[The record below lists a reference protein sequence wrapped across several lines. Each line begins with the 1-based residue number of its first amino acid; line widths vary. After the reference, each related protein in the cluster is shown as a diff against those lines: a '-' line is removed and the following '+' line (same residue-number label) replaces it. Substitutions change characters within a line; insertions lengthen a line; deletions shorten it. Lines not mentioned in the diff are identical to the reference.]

1 MTLFELL
8 FSNIVQ
14 ATAVISIVVL
24 GIIAYVVAKPNWN
37 TRVLVTVSLLVV
49 LSVVLQRFGIMIPL
63 FGFPSFRIDFLHIP
77 LIMVGALFGP
87 FFGVLAGVV
96 ADIVGLIITPTE
108 YPFFGFML
116 NKVLMGFIPAIMV
129 LVIRRLSL
137 KNGVRLA
144 HLTLLSINAASIIY
158 LWITPS
164 LTISGQ
170 VMMLTYQTKLIVVA
184 ILLAL
189 MISLHGLLVN
199 KSVTKVR
206 VFALLSVIFV
216 ELIVSLLL
224 TPIWLVTMYNI
235 PVFLSFIVR
244 VIKAAF
250 MIPISALL
258 LEGLIHST
266 QKVLHRTIFDS
277 ILFPWK

>member
-1 MTLFELL
+1 MMKLFELL
-8 FSNIVQ
+8 FTNIIQ
-14 ATAVISIVVL
+14 ATAVISIIVL
-24 GIIAYVVAKPNWN
+24 AVIAYGIKKPNWK
-37 TRVLVTVSLLVV
+37 TRTLVTVSLLVV

-87 FFGVLAGVV
+87 FFGVLAGIV
-96 ADIVGLIITPTE
+96 ADVVGLVITPTE

-137 KNGVRLA
+137 KSGVRLA
-144 HLTLLSINAASIIY
+144 HIILICINAASILY
-158 LWITPS
+158 LWITPA
-164 LTISGQ
+164 LTVQGTVI
-170 VMMLTYQTKLIVVA
+170 VLNYETKLIVIA
-184 ILLAL
+184 FLLTL
-189 MISLHGLLVN
+189 MISLHGLLVSKN
-199 KSVTKVR
+199 VTKVR

-216 ELIVSLLL
+216 ELIVSLVL

-235 PVFLSFIVR
+235 PVFLSFLVR

-250 MIPISALL
+250 MIPISALI

-266 QKVLHRTIFDS
+266 QRVLHRTLFD
-277 ILFPWK
+277 

>member
-1 MTLFELL
+1 MKLFELL
-8 FSNIVQ
+8 FTNIIQ
-14 ATAVISIVVL
+14 ATAVISIILL
-24 GIIAYVVAKPNWN
+24 GVGAYFIEKPNWK
-37 TRVLVTVSLLVV
+37 TRTLVTVSLLVV

-87 FFGVLAGVV
+87 FFGVLAGIV
-96 ADIVGLIITPTE
+96 ADVVGLVITPTE

-137 KNGVRLA
+137 KSGVRFA
-144 HLTLLSINAASIIY
+144 HIVLIGINAASIFY
-158 LWITPS
+158 LWITPA
-164 LTISGQ
+164 LTVQGQ
-170 VMMLTYQTKLIVVA
+170 IIVLNYETKLIVIA
-184 ILLAL
+184 FLLTL
-189 MISLHGLLVN
+189 MISLHGLLIN
-199 KSVTKVR
+199 KNVTKVR
-206 VFALLSVIFV
+206 VFSLLSVIFV
-216 ELIVSLLL
+216 ELIVSLVL

-235 PVFLSFIVR
+235 PVFLSFLVR

-250 MIPISALL
+250 MIPISALI

-266 QKVLHRTIFDS
+266 QRVLHRTIFD
-277 ILFPWK
+277 

>member
-1 MTLFELL
+1 MNLFELL
-8 FSNIVQ
+8 FTNIIQ
-14 ATAVISIVVL
+14 ATAVVSIIVL
-24 GIIAYVVAKPNWN
+24 AVMAYFIEKPNWK
-37 TRVLVTVSLLVV
+37 TRTLVTVSLLVV

-87 FFGVLAGVV
+87 FFGVLAGIV
-96 ADIVGLIITPTE
+96 ADIVGLVITPTE

-137 KNGVRLA
+137 KSGVRLA
-144 HLTLLSINAASIIY
+144 HIILICINAASILY
-158 LWITPS
+158 LWITPA
-164 LTISGQ
+164 LTVQGTVI
-170 VMMLTYQTKLIVVA
+170 VLNYETKLIVIA
-184 ILLAL
+184 FLLTL
-189 MISLHGLLVN
+189 MISLHGLLVSKN
-199 KSVTKVR
+199 VTKVR

-216 ELIVSLLL
+216 ELIVSLVL

-235 PVFLSFIVR
+235 PVFLSFLVR

-250 MIPISALL
+250 MIPISALI

-266 QKVLHRTIFDS
+266 QRVLHRTIFD
-277 ILFPWK
+277 

>member
-24 GIIAYVVAKPNWN
+24 GIIAYVIAKPNWN
-37 TRVLVTVSLLVV
+37 TRSLVTVSLLVV

-144 HLTLLSINAASIIY
+144 HITLLSINAASIIY

-170 VMMLTYQTKLIVVA
+170 LIMLTYQTKLIVVA
-184 ILLAL
+184 FLLTL

-224 TPIWLVTMYNI
+224 TPIWLVTMYDI

-277 ILFPWK
+277 TLFPWK

>member
-1 MTLFELL
+1 MMKLFELL
-8 FSNIVQ
+8 FTNIIQ
-14 ATAVISIVVL
+14 ATAVVSIIVL
-24 GIIAYVVAKPNWN
+24 AVMAYFIEKPNWK
-37 TRVLVTVSLLVV
+37 TRTLVTVSLLVV

-87 FFGVLAGVV
+87 FFGVLAGIV
-96 ADIVGLIITPTE
+96 ADIVGLVITPTE

-137 KNGVRLA
+137 KSGVRLA
-144 HLTLLSINAASIIY
+144 HIILICINAASILY
-158 LWITPS
+158 LWITPA
-164 LTISGQ
+164 LTVQGTVI
-170 VMMLTYQTKLIVVA
+170 VLNYETKLIVIA
-184 ILLAL
+184 FLLTL
-189 MISLHGLLVN
+189 MISLHGLLVSKN
-199 KSVTKVR
+199 VTKVR

-216 ELIVSLLL
+216 ELIVSLVL

-235 PVFLSFIVR
+235 PVFLSFLVR

-250 MIPISALL
+250 MIPISALI

-266 QKVLHRTIFDS
+266 QRVLHRTIFD
-277 ILFPWK
+277 

>member
-1 MTLFELL
+1 MNLFELL
-8 FSNIVQ
+8 FTNIIQ
-14 ATAVISIVVL
+14 ATAVVSIIVL
-24 GIIAYVVAKPNWN
+24 AVMAYFIEKPNWK
-37 TRVLVTVSLLVV
+37 TRTLVTVSLLVV

-87 FFGVLAGVV
+87 FFGVLAGIV
-96 ADIVGLIITPTE
+96 ADVVGLVITPTE

-137 KNGVRLA
+137 KSGVRLA
-144 HLTLLSINAASIIY
+144 HIILICINAASILY
-158 LWITPS
+158 LWITPA
-164 LTISGQ
+164 LTVQGTVI
-170 VMMLTYQTKLIVVA
+170 VLNYETKLIVIA
-184 ILLAL
+184 FLLTL
-189 MISLHGLLVN
+189 MISLHGLLVSKN
-199 KSVTKVR
+199 VTKVR

-216 ELIVSLLL
+216 ELIVSLVL

-235 PVFLSFIVR
+235 PVFLSFLVR

-250 MIPISALL
+250 MIPISALI

-266 QKVLHRTIFDS
+266 QRVLHRTIFD
-277 ILFPWK
+277 

>member
-1 MTLFELL
+1 MMNLFELL
-8 FSNIVQ
+8 FTNIIQ
-14 ATAVISIVVL
+14 ATAVVSIIVL
-24 GIIAYVVAKPNWN
+24 AVMAYFIEKPNWK
-37 TRVLVTVSLLVV
+37 TRTLVTVSLLVV

-87 FFGVLAGVV
+87 FFGVLAGIV
-96 ADIVGLIITPTE
+96 ADIVGLVITPTE

-137 KNGVRLA
+137 KSGVRLA
-144 HLTLLSINAASIIY
+144 HIILICINAASILY
-158 LWITPS
+158 LWITPA
-164 LTISGQ
+164 LTVQGTVI
-170 VMMLTYQTKLIVVA
+170 VLNYETKLIVIA
-184 ILLAL
+184 FLLTL
-189 MISLHGLLVN
+189 MISLHGLLVSKN
-199 KSVTKVR
+199 VTKVR

-216 ELIVSLLL
+216 ELIVSLVL

-235 PVFLSFIVR
+235 PVFLSFLVR

-250 MIPISALL
+250 MIPISALI

-266 QKVLHRTIFDS
+266 QRVLHRTIFD
-277 ILFPWK
+277 